1 MIAWSWRGAALA
13 AAAGG
18 LAACGGGSAPPAP
31 ANHSVTISWQAN
43 HEKGVNAPGGGY
55 RLVVGGRP
63 PVDLPYPSPASLTT
77 VLYTGAYGVS
87 VQAYEP
93 DPAGAGTSFSPA
105 SRLTVVV
112 P

>member
-1 MIAWSWRGAALA
+1 MIASRWRGAALA
-13 AAAGG
+13 LAVGAAAG
-18 LAACGGGSAPPAP
+18 CGGGSSRPPG
-31 ANHSVTISWQAN
+31 NHGVTISWQAS

-55 RLVVGGRP
+55 RVAVAGRP
-63 PVDLPYPSPASLTT
+63 TVDLPYPSPATLTT
-77 VLYTGAYGVS
+77 VLYTGSYVVS

-93 DPAGAGTSFSPA
+93 DPVGAGTSWSPA